1 MTTIGNRPTR
11 RRSEFRAGDT
21 VWHTA
26 TGQHRLGLSPST
38 VANYDHTRRL
48 RVRTTADTVLYAYAT
63 QLVHPQ
69 GQHP

>member
-1 MTTIGNRPTR
+1 M
-11 RRSEFRAGDT
+11 
-21 VWHTA
+21 WHTD